1 VRQTALT
8 AGNETARVQEL
19 MPNNSPLKTEG
30 CEPTFEQAA
39 PAGIASAIVNIALA
53 AAATASQS
61 SNPSPAA
68 RSVASP
74 ALAAL
79 RRRRADAAGNAASA
93 LEERVAWFCKAAA
106 SEAVRSTG
114 STALTHRSHGT
125 LQEEG

>member
-1 VRQTALT
+1 MRQAALT

-79 RRRRADAAGNAASA
+79 RRRADAAGNAASA